1 MFDWVIAPVS
11 ALISIATGGALFAY
25 VSNRDAGNQRLREIA
40 AAIKEG
46 ADAFLKRE
54 FIALA

>member
-1 MFDWVIAPVS
+1 MWIIAPISALASVIA
-11 ALISIATGGALFAY
+11 GGFLYNY
-25 VSNRDAGNQRLREIA
+25 VSRKDSGTERMREIA

-54 FIALA
+54 YMT